1 MKTQWTLVLFIL
13 CAFAVAEGFRFLR
26 AESVNPSQNTA
37 PQNPSQTTAPQNP
50 SRTTPPQNPSQAAP
64 LPNPSQALPRQEPP
78 RIPGATPAPRD
89 EPAVRRITG
98 RQLAFEVRSAILMS
112 GAAVEGLRVKPLAG
126 KVVLS
131 GVVRSE
137 EEKARV
143 GARAAGVAGE
153 QNVVNE
159 LLVR

>member
-1 MKTQWTLVLFIL
+1 M
-13 CAFAVAEGFRFLR
+13 LR
-26 AESVNPSQNTA
+26 AQSVNPSQATA

-50 SRTTPPQNPSQAAP
+50 SQATPPQSPSRTAP
-64 LPNPSQALPRQEPP
+64 LPNPSQALPRQEPL
-78 RIPGATPAPRD
+78 RIPGAAPAPED
-89 EPAVRRITG
+89 APAVRRITG
-98 RQLAFEVRSAILMS
+98 RQLAFEVRSAILIS
-112 GAAVEGLRVKPLAG
+112 GAVVENLRVKPLAG

-137 EEKARV
+137 EEKARA

-159 LLVR
+159 LRVR